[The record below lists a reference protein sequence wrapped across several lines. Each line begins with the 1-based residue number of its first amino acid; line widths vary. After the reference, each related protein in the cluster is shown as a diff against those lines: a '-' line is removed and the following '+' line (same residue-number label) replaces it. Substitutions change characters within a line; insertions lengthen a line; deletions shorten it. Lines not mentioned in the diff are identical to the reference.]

1 MYFRLYDILGIYRV
15 SKIMIEI
22 IQIGKFHFL
31 LKSVAYVIAAFQ
43 SWYGTYVKYY
53 NDQRFGR
60 NEEWLKAAKRLKT
73 TRLNVNK
80 IFLYGTC
87 VTEYT
92 WYYDKVWNADAY

>member
-1 MYFRLYDILGIYRV
+1 
-15 SKIMIEI
+15 MIEI
-22 IQIGKFHFL
+22 IHIGILKKFHFL
-31 LKSVAYVIAAFQ
+31 PESVAYVIVAFQ

-53 NDQRFGR
+53 NDQRFGW

-80 IFLYGTC
+80 IYLYGTC

-92 WYYDKVWNADAY
+92 WY